1 VTKIKICG
9 VRQVEHAVVAAE
21 SGADFVGLVFAP
33 SARRIDPETGEQLSD
48 AVKRAGEAKVVGV
61 FVNESVETMNALVRR
76 CAIDYVQLSGDEPDE
91 VVEQIDASVI
101 RTVHVTET
109 LDRAALQNRVAS
121 ITAELVLL
129 DSARSGLYG
138 GTGHVFEWSRLPA
151 THRPIMVAGG
161 LHSENVLEAIEAM
174 DPWGVDVS
182 GGVETNG
189 VKDEQKIRDFIRTVK
204 HL

>member
-1 VTKIKICG
+1 MTKVKICG

-21 SGADFVGLVFAP
+21 SGADFIGLVFAP
-33 SARRIDPETGEQLSD
+33 SPRRIDPETGEQLSD
-48 AVKRAGEAKVVGV
+48 AVKRAGGAKVVGV

-76 CAIDYVQLSGDEPDE
+76 CALDYVQLSGDEPDE
-91 VVEQIDASVI
+91 LIELIDAPVI

-109 LDRAALQNRVAS
+109 LDREALKNRVAS
-121 ITAELVLL
+121 IAAELVLL

-138 GTGHVFEWSRLPA
+138 GTGQTFEWSRLPA
-151 THRPIMVAGG
+151 TDRPIMVAGG

-204 HL
+204 RL